1 MLGGACELQDF
12 QKRIL
17 QLAPEL
23 IKQLFDLRSQI
34 PKEAANVICLLAR
47 KNYQNMKKITEIL
60 ISKTALLKVISSAT
74 RVIADNGH
82 RSVCTILSHVYNK
95 KVIQN
100 IAEELHYCKNQ
111 KAIIRMSEYI
121 LIIVTKFPE

>member
-60 ISKTALLKVISSAT
+60 ISKTALLKVNMT
-74 RVIADNGH
+74 
-82 RSVCTILSHVYNK
+82 
-95 KVIQN
+95 IQN
-100 IAEELHYCKNQ
+100 NTFSGHFKRYSGNC
-111 KAIIRMSEYI
+111 
-121 LIIVTKFPE
+121 